1 MNSPSD
7 RRRHLR
13 LTRDDPV
20 HVKIMASSV
29 APELVDVTLR
39 CSTLDVSASGI
50 KLESAVHV
58 PEFSEIEIWVDVS
71 ASAQKYFLHGLV
83 KWAAPSAQG
92 GNQFEI
98 GVQLLN
104 MPFTDYLSWVGLFDG
119 LESVSHLMPRE

>member
-50 KLESAVHV
+50 KLESAVQV

-83 KWAAPSAQG
+83 KWSAPSVQA
-92 GNQFEI
+92 NQFEI

-104 MPFTDYLSWVGLFDG
+104 MPFSDYLSWVSLFDG

>member
-20 HVKIMASSV
+20 HVKIMASNV

-50 KLESAVHV
+50 KLESAVQV

-83 KWAAPSAQG
+83 KWSAPSVQA
-92 GNQFEI
+92 NQFEI

-104 MPFTDYLSWVGLFDG
+104 MPFSDYLSWVSLFDG